1 MLRQTK
7 SAAMLTLGTLLLGI
21 LIGVT
26 GLLVVQHPGSIDIM
40 RDAFDIAPSSPPV
53 IRQSHPMAAW
63 CPAHPQLPCR

>member
-1 MLRQTK
+1 
-7 SAAMLTLGTLLLGI
+7 MLTLGTLLLGI

-53 IRQSHPMAAW
+53 SGQSHPMAA
-63 CPAHPQLPCR
+63 